1 MNYITPVFVTAL
13 ILLMGCGAP
22 SDEQADIEREVPVT
36 AVTVQPQTMRPTLDL
51 IGTLMAVPERTALLT
66 SQVSGQITQVNVV
79 EGQAVTAGEPIAL
92 IDSRLI
98 EAELGKAQAALAEAL
113 ANLSML
119 EKGPLPEEIEAAR
132 QDMRTASASAS
143 GRRAK
148 LKALE
153 ELRDHNEISEVQ
165 YSVARSAMNEA
176 DAMVGAASQR
186 LKMLE
191 QGTRTESIAEAQA
204 KVAAAESEVA
214 ARMLN
219 VALCSITAPIDGTV
233 AQLPIRQGTYVETPA
248 VLGTIM
254 DLSAVFARVSVPS
267 ENLAA
272 LREGAVSTVTCEAA
286 GVKNVSGTLAR
297 IAKEAN
303 VGSGNIDAFI
313 EVPNAE
319 GMLRP
324 GLNCRVRISLPE
336 IPDALAVPM
345 SALADRNGIA
355 VVTVARDGKAYET
368 PVEIGV
374 RTNEM
379 VQITAGISANDVVVT
394 EGGYGLPDGCP
405 LRISIRAESSDGEI

>member
-1 MNYITPVFVTAL
+1 MNDITRLFALALVLFV
-13 ILLMGCGAP
+13 GCGAP
-22 SDEQADIEREVPVT
+22 SDEQAKIEREVPVT

-51 IGTLMAVPERTALLT
+51 IGTVMAVPERTALLT
-66 SQVSGQITQVNVV
+66 CQISGQITTVNVV
-79 EGQAVTAGEPIAL
+79 EGQTVTAGEPIAL
-92 IDSRLI
+92 VDSRLI
-98 EAELGKAQAALAEAL
+98 EADLGKAQAALAEAL

-119 EKGPLPEEIEAAR
+119 ETGPLPEEIEAAR
-132 QDMRTASASAS
+132 QDMRTASASAA

-153 ELRDHNEISEVQ
+153 ELRDNNEISEVQ
-165 YSVARSAMNEA
+165 YSVARSATNEA

-191 QGTRTESIAEAQA
+191 QGTRAESIAEAQA
-204 KVAAAESEVA
+204 KVAAAESDVA

-219 VALCSITAPIDGTV
+219 VALCSITAPIDGTIT
-233 AQLPIRQGTYVETPA
+233 QLPIRQGAYVETPA

-254 DLSAVFARVSVPS
+254 DLSSVFARVSVPS

-272 LREGAVSTVTCEAA
+272 LREGAVSTVSSEAA
-286 GVKNVSGTLAR
+286 GVKDISGTLAR

-303 VGSGNIDAFI
+303 VGSGNIDAFVEI
-313 EVPNAE
+313 PNDD

-336 IPDALAVPM
+336 ISDALAVPV

-374 RTNEM
+374 RTNEL
-379 VQITAGISANDVVVT
+379 VQITVGISANDVVVT

-405 LRISIRAESSDGEI
+405 LRITNHAEGSDGGI